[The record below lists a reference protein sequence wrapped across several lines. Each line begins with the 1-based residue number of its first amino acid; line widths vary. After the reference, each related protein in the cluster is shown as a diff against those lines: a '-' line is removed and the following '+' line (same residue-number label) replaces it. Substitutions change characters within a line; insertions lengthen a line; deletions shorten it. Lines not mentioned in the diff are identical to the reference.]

1 MDHEDLNAAALEQE
15 MIGGDSLEGDSQDD
29 QSETEV
35 DSASEPEG
43 SETDENSQQA
53 TPKMIA
59 ADRFNKLQSFYQKQL
74 AENRKLQAER
84 TALMGQSSYYQQLEK
99 ELEEIKQLQ
108 QSRQQQTPE
117 DLSQMT
123 PEEFM
128 QRTAKMAR
136 EEARAEMIAERE
148 ALKQQE
154 EQQAR
159 QETENQRNEKFQTRM
174 DKVLAMDP
182 DLDREAFKK
191 FMLDNEIYNPLT
203 AHREL
208 YRDFQEKQAT
218 IKIQKE
224 TSQKI
229 ASNAKN
235 NIASRGKSGV
245 VPKKDEAHSSEA
257 DRVAAF
263 QNMIVHGL

>member
-1 MDHEDLNAAALEQE
+1 MDQEDLNAAALEQE
-15 MIGGDSLEGDSQDD
+15 MTNGDDSFEGSSQDD

-35 DSASEPEG
+35 DSAGEPDG
-43 SETDENSQQA
+43 GETDETSQQA
-53 TPKMIA
+53 TPKMIE

-84 TALMGQSSYYQQLEK
+84 TALIGQSSYYQQLEK
-99 ELEEIKQLQ
+99 ELQEIKQLQ
-108 QSRQQQTPE
+108 QQRQTQAPE
-117 DLSQMT
+117 DLGQLT

-154 EQQAR
+154 AEQAR

-174 DKVLAMDP
+174 DKVLALDP
-182 DLDREAFKK
+182 DLDREAFRK
-191 FMLDNEIYNPLT
+191 FMLDNEIYNPIA

-208 YRDFQEKQAT
+208 YRDSVEQQHA

-224 TSQKI
+224 TAQKI

-245 VPKKDEAHSSEA
+245 VPRKDDALRTEEGRFESFK
-257 DRVAAF
+257 DLM
-263 QNMIVHGL
+263 NGL